1 MACLIN
7 LYKQQMK
14 EMLALSPKKKL
25 GHLEVSNLPKVPQ
38 KATEA
43 EFKQGSL
50 GHQKL

>member
-1 MACLIN
+1 M
-7 LYKQQMK
+7 KQ
-14 EMLALSPKKKL
+14 MLALSPKKKL
-25 GHLEVSNLPKVPQ
+25 KHQEVNNLSKVPQ